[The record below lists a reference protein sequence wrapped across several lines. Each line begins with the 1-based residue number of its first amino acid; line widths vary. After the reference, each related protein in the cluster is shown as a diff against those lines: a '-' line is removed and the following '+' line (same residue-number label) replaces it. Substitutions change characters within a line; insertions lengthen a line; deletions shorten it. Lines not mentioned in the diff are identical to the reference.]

1 MRTRIEDLEH
11 QLYLSNFRIKKHNR
25 NNEFEAA
32 EREEYERMLIQKEL
46 NELKIKLKK

>member
-11 QLYLSNFRIKKHNR
+11 QLYLSNFRIKKYNR

-32 EREEYERMLIQKEL
+32 EREEYEKMLIQKEL
-46 NELKIKLKK
+46 NELKEKLG

>member
-11 QLYLSNFRIKKHNR
+11 QLYISDFRIKKYNR

-32 EREEYERMLIQKEL
+32 EREEYEKMLIQKEL
-46 NELKIKLKK
+46 NELKIKLG

>member
-11 QLYLSNFRIKKHNR
+11 QLYLSNFRIKKYNR

-32 EREEYERMLIQKEL
+32 EREQYERMLIQSEIK
-46 NELKIKLKK
+46 KLKK